1 MQHLLTAVVLI
12 IGILAILTFRGLC
25 INKGIGNN
33 LHYLIP
39 YTYKYL
45 DGY

>member
-1 MQHLLTAVVLI
+1 MQYLPTAVVLI
-12 IGILAILTFRGLC
+12 IGILAILTFRGPC
-25 INKGIGNN
+25 INKGIGNK
-33 LHYLIP
+33 LHYLIT